1 MGISVFPAA
10 GGGPTLTEIS
20 GVTPFPTWTTVANGT
35 NWNGT
40 TTLTVSGL
48 SSYKTLRISYYF
60 DNNNTSDCNLRF
72 NGDTANNYNYVSY
85 IASSGTYI
93 NGDIVKDS
101 RINLGYNSGSGQVL
115 GGFLEID
122 NNGST
127 TGPKLISGWMK
138 RGADSRLTDF
148 KGMYTS
154 NSVISSFTFTATTNV
169 TNSQIYI
176 LGR

>member
-35 NWNGT
+35 SWNGT
-40 TTLTVSGL
+40 TTLTVTGL
-48 SSYKTLRISYYF
+48 SSYKTLKMWYYF
-60 DNNNTSDCNLRF
+60 DNNNTSDANFRF
-72 NGDTANNYNYVSY
+72 NGDTGSNYKYVSY
-85 IASSGTYI
+85 IANNGSYI
-93 NGDIVKDS
+93 NGDITSTD
-101 RINLGYNSGSGQVL
+101 RINLGYNSSSGQVL
-115 GGFLEID
+115 GGFIEID

-138 RGADSRLTDF
+138 RGDSSRLTDF
-148 KGMYTS
+148 KGVYTS
-154 NSVISSFTFTATTNV
+154 NSVISSFTFVSTSNV